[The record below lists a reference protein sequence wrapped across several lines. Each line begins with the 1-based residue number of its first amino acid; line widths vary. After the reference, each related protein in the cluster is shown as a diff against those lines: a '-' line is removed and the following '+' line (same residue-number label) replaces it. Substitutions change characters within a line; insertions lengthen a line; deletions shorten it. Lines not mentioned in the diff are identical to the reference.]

1 MIESSKVRRG
11 AAKLR
16 DPEEY
21 LKPER
26 RGTSNVEIEEVSHF
40 PKFLN
45 DTRFNLCDRKVKK
58 RRMRRM
64 MIHALLKCLSSP
76 PTLI

>member
-1 MIESSKVRRG
+1 MIESSKVRSG

-40 PKFLN
+40 P
-45 DTRFNLCDRKVKK
+45 
-58 RRMRRM
+58 
-64 MIHALLKCLSSP
+64 
-76 PTLI
+76 LIFVIGK